1 MKTVVISATGTLVG
15 KAQPLSARDLA
26 RACGVEV
33 EWVGQLVQVGIVQT
47 GGAQPEDWR
56 FQSDD
61 LQRALE
67 ARRLE
72 RDFDACLDAVALIL
86 DLSREVRQLRAQLK
100 ALDAQQT

>member
-1 MKTVVISATGTLVG
+1 MKTVVISATGTIVG
-15 KAQPLSARDLA
+15 KAQPLSADDLA

-33 EWVGQLVQVGIVQT
+33 EWVAQLVQVGIIQT
-47 GGAQPEDWR
+47 SGSQPADWR
-56 FQSDD
+56 FQSSD
-61 LQRALE
+61 LSRALE

-100 ALDAQQT
+100 ALGVQQD